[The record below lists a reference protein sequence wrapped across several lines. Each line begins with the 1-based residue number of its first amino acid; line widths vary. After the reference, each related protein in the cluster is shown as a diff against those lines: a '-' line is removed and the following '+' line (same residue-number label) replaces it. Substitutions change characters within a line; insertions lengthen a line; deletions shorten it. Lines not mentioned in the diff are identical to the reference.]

1 MNAAPE
7 ARAAG
12 LTPGRRIWVIA
23 GLVLALILVLLS
35 LLAWYPASKT
45 APGEKLTIAVPSA
58 PHAALL
64 HIAAARQLFAA
75 EGLDV
80 SIVPT
85 THGKLALELL
95 AQDKVDLAAAA
106 EVPFVVNVM
115 KGQPLAI
122 LASVASASS
131 EMAVIARRD
140 RQIRLP
146 GDLAGKRIGITLGTS
161 GEYYLWAFLTRHRLA
176 PDSVTL
182 VDAAPDRLDREL
194 IEGRLDAIAAWQPT
208 RGRAVTGLGEGAV
221 LLTEPHAYTSTYVL
235 IGKNDYLRQHPR
247 RLEKLLRALLVAETF
262 LREQPQLALQLVA
275 ERLRV
280 EPGSLAPGWQDQDFR
295 VDLLQSQL
303 ITLEDEARW
312 ALARGHAPA
321 GAAPNFLSHL
331 HLDALLAVRPER
343 VTVVH

>member
-1 MNAAPE
+1 MSAPPK
-7 ARAAG
+7 AGAAG
-12 LTPGRRIWVIA
+12 RQPGRRMWVIA
-23 GLVLALILVLLS
+23 CLVLALILVPLC
-35 LLAWYPASKT
+35 LLAWYSAGKP
-45 APGEKLTIAVPSA
+45 APGDKLSIAVPSA

-85 THGKLALELL
+85 THGKVALDQL
-95 AQDKVDLAAAA
+95 AQGKVDLAAAA

-115 KGQPLAI
+115 NGQPLAI

-140 RQIRLP
+140 RQISRP
-146 GDLAGKRIGITLGTS
+146 GELAGKRIGITRGTS
-161 GEYYLWAFLTRHRLA
+161 GEYYLWAFLTRHKLA

-182 VDAAPDRLDREL
+182 VDAPPDRLDREL
-194 IEGRLDAIAAWQPT
+194 VDGRLDAIAAWQPT
-208 RGRAVTGLGEGAV
+208 RGRAVTALGEGAV
-221 LLTEPHAYTSTYVL
+221 SLTEPHAYTATYVL
-235 IGKNDYLRQHPR
+235 VGRNDYLRQHPR
-247 RLEKLLRALLVAETF
+247 ILEKLLRALLGAEAF
-262 LREQPQLALQLVA
+262 QREQPQQALQLVA

-280 EPGSLAPGWQDQDFR
+280 EPRALTPSWQDQDFR

-312 ALARGHAPA
+312 AAARGYAPA